1 MARKVKEVK
10 RKFNGEQWYDM
21 LEKKATIYKASKI
34 AFNAVC
40 FVIAGVFTL
49 ASFISKNN
57 IFMIVGFLIMFG
69 HSVVK
74 CLDYLFD
81 KRMYG
86 DLTYLLLAI
95 YGAVTSFCCVLSLS
109 GILPFAKFFILAYL
123 IFGYF
128 IFIFGGSKLNFLK
141 VDFHDWSK
149 AEAVTPICDVMIVVF
164 LTLVALPLF
173 ESFLARDYSYKDEE
187 QYQNG
192 KIAKQQELSNSK
204 EYKFEEKK
212 KSLKRRYIKRE
223 TYNVKVDYDPKSIK
237 WVSERYIEE
246 DDEKEKVDLNS

>member
-1 MARKVKEVK
+1 MVRKVKQVK
-10 RKFNGEQWYDM
+10 RKITGEQWYDE
-21 LEKKATIYKASKI
+21 LEKKATIYKVCKI
-34 AFNAVC
+34 VFNASC
-40 FVIAGVFTL
+40 SAIAAVFAL
-49 ASFISKNN
+49 AAFIAKNN
-57 IFMIVGFLIMFG
+57 TFMVVCFLIMFG

-81 KRMYG
+81 KRMNG
-86 DLTYLLLAI
+86 DITYLIFAI
-95 YGAVTSFCCVLSLS
+95 YGALTSICCVLSLS
-109 GILPFAKFFILAYL
+109 GILPFTKFFILAYL

-128 IFIFGGSKLNFLK
+128 IFVFGGSKLNFLK
-141 VDFHDWSK
+141 VDFHDWSN
-149 AEAVTPICDVMIVVF
+149 AEAVTPICDVMIVVL
-164 LTLVALPLF
+164 LTLIVFPLF
-173 ESFLARDYSYKDEE
+173 DGMAARDYSYKDEE

-204 EYKFEEKK
+204 EYKFEERK

-223 TYNVKVDYDPKSIK
+223 TYNVKVDYDPQSIK